1 MMLYCCQLAGSIKPY
16 CFFCCKSDYYC
27 LWSAWLARLTEKL
40 RCFIYSGSLDRAT
53 AKYCV
58 GKAKFTVNST
68 RPLLFFSLCIFD
80 WFDFATTTTKCSIEI
95 ESVVLFGPL
104 HLLFQLQLHQASEQ
118 KKIATARKIKINDFR
133 THSENPF
140 ASIKSRKKE
149 FFWKICTVTHHNHN
163 HKVKFFVAFFS
174 VFGSIE
180 TICTVNALYR
190 VNCKKILILTF
201 FHISFWFYCW
211 FCICLFGHKV

>member
-1 MMLYCCQLAGSIKPY
+1 MVGTFNWKTPMLYLFRISRPSNSQILRGQSEIYRKLHSTIVVFFLMHFWLIRFRNNNNKMQHWNRKCCFVWP
-16 CFFCCKSDYYC
+16 
-27 LWSAWLARLTEKL
+27 TP
-40 RCFIYSGSLDRAT
+40 FIIPA
-53 AKYCV
+53 
-58 GKAKFTVNST
+58 ST
-68 RPLLFFSLCIFD
+68 SP
-80 WFDFATTTTKCSIEI
+80 
-95 ESVVLFGPL
+95 
-104 HLLFQLQLHQASEQ
+104 SERT